1 VKSFSISLISNN
13 KEEKMAAYLIGHITI
28 KDPVKWEKYVNGV
41 QESLAPFEANIIFRG
56 KRVKVFTGE
65 HPYHNTVVIEFSDP
79 SAMQQWYSSEN
90 YQKLIPL
97 RDEAADVVIIGY
109 DT

>member
-1 VKSFSISLISNN
+1 
-13 KEEKMAAYLIGHITI
+13 MAAYLIGHITI
-28 KDPVKWEKYVNGV
+28 KDPVKWEKYVKGV
-41 QESLAPFEANIIFRG
+41 QVSLAPFGAKIIFRG

-65 HPYHNTVVIEFSDP
+65 HPYHNTVVIEFSEP
-79 SAMQQWYSSEN
+79 SAMIQWYRSDN

-97 RDEAADVVIIGY
+97 RNEAADVVLIGF

>member
-1 VKSFSISLISNN
+1 
-13 KEEKMAAYLIGHITI
+13 MAAYLIGHITI
-28 KDPVKWEKYVNGV
+28 KDPVKWEKYVKGV
-41 QESLAPFEANIIFRG
+41 QVSLAPFGAKIVFRG

-65 HPYHNTVVIEFSDP
+65 HPHHNTVVVEFSEP
-79 SAMQQWYSSEN
+79 SAMIQWYSSEN

-97 RDEAADVVIIGY
+97 RNEAADVVIIGF

>member
-1 VKSFSISLISNN
+1 
-13 KEEKMAAYLIGHITI
+13 MAAYLIGHITI
-28 KDPVKWEKYVNGV
+28 KDPVKWEKYVKGV
-41 QESLAPFEANIIFRG
+41 QISLAPFGAKIVFRG

-65 HPYHNTVVIEFSDP
+65 HPYHNTVVIEFSEP
-79 SAMQQWYSSEN
+79 SAMIQWYRSDN

-97 RDEAADVVIIGY
+97 RNEAADVVIIGF

>member
-1 VKSFSISLISNN
+1 
-13 KEEKMAAYLIGHITI
+13 MAAYLIGHITI
-28 KDPVKWEKYVNGV
+28 KDPVKWEKYVQGV
-41 QESLAPFEANIIFRG
+41 QESLAPYEANIIFRG
-56 KRVKVFTGE
+56 KRINVFTGE

>member
-1 VKSFSISLISNN
+1 
-13 KEEKMAAYLIGHITI
+13 MAAYLIGHITI
-28 KDPVKWEKYVNGV
+28 KDPVKWEKYVKGV
-41 QESLAPFEANIIFRG
+41 QVSLAPFGAKIVFRG

-65 HPYHNTVVIEFSDP
+65 HPYHNTVVIEFSEP
-79 SAMQQWYSSEN
+79 AAMQQWYSSEN

-97 RDEAADVVIIGY
+97 RNEAADVVIIGF